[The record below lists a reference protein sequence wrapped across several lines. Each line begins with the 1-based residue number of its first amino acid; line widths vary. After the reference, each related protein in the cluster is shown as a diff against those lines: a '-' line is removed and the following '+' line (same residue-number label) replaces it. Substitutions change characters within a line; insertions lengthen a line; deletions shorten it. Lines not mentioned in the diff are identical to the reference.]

1 MQNFFF
7 SNCLVGGPANNS
19 LAVRTSK
26 EISSSPNKEPA
37 ERLSQ
42 ETRERLEVKM
52 ERIGRL
58 VSKSKVCRPG
68 MYSPES
74 REWVLQNFQDF
85 NRFIE
90 KKGKNKEQY
99 FVKDCLHSK
108 INQGLRGISRSQGP
122 SDRYLFEG
130 NW

>member
-90 KKGKNKEQY
+90 KRGRTKSNIFSRIAFIVRSIKG
-99 FVKDCLHSK
+99 
-108 INQGLRGISRSQGP
+108 
-122 SDRYLFEG
+122 
-130 NW
+130 

>member
-1 MQNFFF
+1 MQNFCF

-58 VSKSKVCRPG
+58 VSKDCRPG
-68 MYSPES
+68 LYI
-74 REWVLQNFQDF
+74 LQ
-85 NRFIE
+85 
-90 KKGKNKEQY
+90 
-99 FVKDCLHSK
+99 
-108 INQGLRGISRSQGP
+108 SQGNGFFKIFRI
-122 SDRYLFEG
+122 SIDLSKKSRRTKSNILSRIAFIVRSIKG
-130 NW
+130 